1 MLELNRN
8 MFLRSRG
15 QHFIIHDADISGE
28 YLGHAGDGVNCI
40 SHFGWLLEAASEARF
55 PRHS

>member
-1 MLELNRN
+1 

-28 YLGHAGDGVNCI
+28 YFGHAGDGVNCI
-40 SHFGWLLEAASEARF
+40 GHFGWLLEAASEARF
-55 PRHS
+55 PRHY